1 MVGPRKAV
9 RLRLVQVHPIL
20 MVAQHLAMT
29 RRLLDT
35 SRWLSSKISEI
46 LFLFVVGDTKCEC
59 PHAHGARVLH
69 GVLVR
74 GSGLE
79 QLGQEGPA
87 PSKSP
92 CKRRSAPRSQR
103 HARNRHRVQ
112 SSHGWHESNPIGTRL
127 GPSQSA
133 IRLKIPIGLAP
144 SQSIAIGLA
153 PSQSITIGLA
163 PSQSNPIHPIGPQS
177 NPIQSNRQSI
187 FRLDTSV

>member
-1 MVGPRKAV
+1 MAPDPPSWECALPHTAV
-9 RLRLVQVHPIL
+9 QKK
-20 MVAQHLAMT
+20 
-29 RRLLDT
+29 
-35 SRWLSSKISEI
+35 SSKRKTFLNSGSARRQSHILRARTKQGIS
-46 LFLFVVGDTKCEC
+46 
-59 PHAHGARVLH
+59 

-74 GSGLE
+74 GSGLK
-79 QLGQEGPA
+79 QLGQEEPA

-92 CKRRSAPRSQR
+92 RKRRSAPRNQR

-127 GPSQSA
+127 GPSQSS

-163 PSQSNPIHPIGPQS
+163 PSQSNPIQSHPIGPQS
-177 NPIQSNRQSI
+177 NPIQSNRQSN
-187 FRLDTSV
+187 FRLHGSD